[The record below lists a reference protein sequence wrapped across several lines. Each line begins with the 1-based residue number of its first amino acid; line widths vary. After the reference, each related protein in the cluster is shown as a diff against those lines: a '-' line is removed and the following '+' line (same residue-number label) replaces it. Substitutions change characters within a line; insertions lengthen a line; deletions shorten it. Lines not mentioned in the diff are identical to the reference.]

1 MNALRLYYFFVF
13 AMYAVVIPHYQIFLR
28 ATGYTPASVGLMIG
42 FFEIF
47 GVIGPILLG
56 GLADRTGRFREIK
69 VATILLGAVTI
80 AFLLADP
87 PFPLALFLSALTGF
101 LFKVSVPLTDAVAGS
116 VLADPREQY
125 GQVRVFGSIGFAAA
139 AVAVPAFSLLD
150 DSDPYSI
157 MIAFLVSMAL
167 FAAVV
172 LLIPPPSPLEEGE
185 KPETN
190 RVAAT
195 ATPNGPT
202 APAAPSAGTAET
214 VTAGNGDLPLL
225 FWLVIAAISVGNIAF
240 GAYNSFFS
248 LYLKEE
254 LEVRAV
260 TLFWAIGAVSEIPII
275 FYSGKLI
282 RRFGIGILLTA
293 SAFIMSARLLL
304 YGLAP
309 TAALVVLI
317 QALHA
322 VTFGVMLS
330 AGVAYV
336 NQTAPRR
343 TRGTA
348 MAAFD
353 ALGIGLAVF
362 VGSTVGGYL
371 VEAIGYTG
379 MFSALAIAPAVSGV
393 MLLLL
398 TRRKE
403 SGLGVSKPLR

>member
-1 MNALRLYYFFVF
+1 
-13 AMYAVVIPHYQIFLR
+13 
-28 ATGYTPASVGLMIG
+28 
-42 FFEIF
+42 
-47 GVIGPILLG
+47 VIGPMLLG

-157 MIAFLVSMAL
+157 MIAFLVSMSL

-172 LLIPPPSPLEEGE
+172 LLIPPPSPPEEGE
-185 KPETN
+185 KPPEEGEKPKPN

-195 ATPNGPT
+195 ATPNSAT
-202 APAAPSAGTAET
+202 APAAPSAAPAET
-214 VTAGNGDLPLL
+214 VTTGNGDLPLL

-254 LEVRAV
+254 LGVRAV